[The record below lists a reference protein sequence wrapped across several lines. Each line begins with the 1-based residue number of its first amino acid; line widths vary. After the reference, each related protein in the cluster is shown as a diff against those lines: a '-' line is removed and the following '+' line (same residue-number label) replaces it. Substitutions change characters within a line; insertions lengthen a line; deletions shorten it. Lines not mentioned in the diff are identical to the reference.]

1 MDLCRKFCVYVAVRE
16 QHAGVDSFYHVGHR
30 YQIQVVKLGYK
41 ALTTDP
47 FCYYPYFKENAC
59 LIFSAFWLKD

>member
-1 MDLCRKFCVYVAVRE
+1 MEVRE

-41 ALTTDP
+41 SLTTDP
-47 FCYYPYFKENAC
+47 SCYISRKNAC
-59 LIFSAFWLKD
+59 LIFSASWLKD